1 MAANN
6 EVGTIYPIEKIG
18 LIAKKYNIPFLC
30 DASQAVGKIPINT
43 HAEFLEIQ
51 DDVLAVG
58 GEDNI
63 DIYKIKF

>member
-1 MAANN
+1 MLVSNSFHCHYKQTCIILG
-6 EVGTIYPIEKIG
+6 E
-18 LIAKKYNIPFLC
+18 L
-30 DASQAVGKIPINT
+30 VGKIPLNER
-43 HAEFLEIQ
+43 AEFLEIQ